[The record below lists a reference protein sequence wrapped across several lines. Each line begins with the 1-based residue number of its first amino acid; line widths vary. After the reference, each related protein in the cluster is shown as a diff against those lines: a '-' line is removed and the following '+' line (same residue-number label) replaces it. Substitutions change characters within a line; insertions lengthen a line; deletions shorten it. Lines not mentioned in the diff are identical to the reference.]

1 MAPDVPVTMA
11 GRAVSFADI
20 RPGERVV
27 VRINPQTGRGIGVA
41 VVTADEPAPAPPARA
56 EVTSVDV
63 AVGSG
68 PRPILRAGD
77 VLSVT
82 LQGTPGGTASFSIPG
97 VEGAQNVAL
106 AETGAGTGTYVGTFA
121 IPKGT
126 SVRGVMLVGS
136 LRVGETAAPVATA
149 REPLVIDAD
158 EPRLANLSPPTDA
171 SLPPGR
177 PLIYG
182 TYADAGSG
190 IDPAGTRV
198 VVNNR
203 DVTAQATITEAFF
216 SFRPAADLPAGR
228 NTARVT
234 VRDGAGNEAQ
244 QEPPGRPLGVGD
256 RLTVRLEAEPG
267 GAARLSIGAVVRDRP
282 MPEEPAGVYTATYTV
297 ARGDS
302 LAKAPVTVA
311 FTPAGSGGDTITQ
324 IAPQSVTIAAGAPEP
339 PIIDSPQEGAAVGGG
354 PFRVAGRA
362 APGAKVRLS
371 LSYQGRLLVIPT
383 RGTVSDNLEATADA
397 EGQWSVEEIK
407 ADAPPGVS
415 GLTFVL
421 RAFTVDAAG
430 DRSEPVTVRFKR

>member
-1 MAPDVPVTMA
+1 
-11 GRAVSFADI
+11 
-20 RPGERVV
+20 
-27 VRINPQTGRGIGVA
+27 
-41 VVTADEPAPAPPARA
+41 
-56 EVTSVDV
+56 
-63 AVGSG
+63 
-68 PRPILRAGD
+68 
-77 VLSVT
+77 
-82 LQGTPGGTASFSIPG
+82 
-97 VEGAQNVAL
+97 
-106 AETGAGTGTYVGTFA
+106 
-121 IPKGT
+121 
-126 SVRGVMLVGS
+126 VRGATLVGS

-228 NTARVT
+228 NVVRVT

-244 QEPPGRPLGVGD
+244 QEWSFAVGEAPPRVKRLTVTPSQPPGRPLGVGD